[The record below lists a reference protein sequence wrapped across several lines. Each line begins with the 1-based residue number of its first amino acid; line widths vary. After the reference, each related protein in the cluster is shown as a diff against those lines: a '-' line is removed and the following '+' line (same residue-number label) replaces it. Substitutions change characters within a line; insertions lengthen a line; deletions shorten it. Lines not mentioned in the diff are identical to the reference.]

1 MDSLYKENSALV
13 VEPAYYS
20 GGIPVFTPTMKQFED
35 FYQFNKA
42 INKYGMQSGIVKIV
56 PPKEWTDGL
65 ADNYTEENLLSV
77 KVKNPIIQHMNC
89 SGPGVYSQQ
98 NVERARSYSIFQ
110 WKELS
115 EKPNHQPPA
124 PKGKVR
130 GSVASKAATKGA
142 AKKDNQIL
150 VEANEDIVAKDQ
162 SVKDGSSE
170 SSEVQDRSRS
180 NWNIDPTEFDQER
193 CEQLER
199 TYWKSLTYAEPMYGA
214 DVMGSLFSDDTKSWN
229 VAHLPNI
236 LDLMDVRLPGVNDA
250 YLYAGLWKATF
261 SWHLEDQD
269 LYSINYIHFGAPKQW
284 YSIPQEESGK
294 FFDVMKDTFSDEYK
308 SCPEFLRHKT
318 FLVSPQFLEKHGVQ
332 CNKIVHNE
340 GEFIITYP
348 YGYHAGFNYGYNLA
362 ESVNFALDDWFPFG
376 EKTSKCECIS
386 DSVGINVK
394 QLFCSYKGI
403 PYVYD
408 PTPGL
413 TSDLGEETED
423 EEIMPIEKKP
433 VTTRKK
439 SPTAHRRQPVKRKI
453 KAKSEPTTK
462 KVKKPISKADNTPKI
477 ISNNECYLCPNNL
490 PEALKKS
497 PIFQLLNCDLINE
510 TKHTNYKVH
519 RLCAT
524 AFQQFI
530 HIDTLRGFVSGIE
543 NIPKSH
549 TSWNCNLCDSN
560 GTTLKKPAKS
570 PQVPGICFQCD
581 YPKCGRTYHT
591 TCALGAGVLFNN
603 DFENGKPAG
612 YCKYHRNKISKLN
625 SGLDENI
632 GKLCDIPT
640 NSLVQFTFGKPQHV
654 GAIQGKDIHCGLVIS
669 NNVDENT
676 LDILIYPDLND
687 RLEVQYKDLILGS
700 NTQPDNYHLFN
711 IMGNLSTSTKRHSD
725 TSIDYLAE
733 DFPETRKESIICE
746 VPPPSFV
753 PSNVNY
759 TPSNSNQQYN
769 LPDQN
774 RKNNDTLMNDDPPM
788 ETNKYLTVD
797 YS

>member
-56 PPKEWTDGL
+56 PPKEWADSL
-65 ADNYTEENLLSV
+65 ADNYTEDNLLSV

-130 GSVASKAATKGA
+130 GSVASKAGTTKGA

-150 VEANEDIVAKDQ
+150 VEANEDTDAKDI
-162 SVKDGSSE
+162 SVKDGPSD
-170 SSEVQDRSRS
+170 SSEVQERSRS
-180 NWNIDPTEFDQER
+180 NWNIDSTQFDQER

-199 TYWKSLTYAEPMYGA
+199 IYWKSLTYAEPMYGA
-214 DVMGSLFSDDTKSWN
+214 DVMGSLFSDDIKSWN

-294 FFDVMKDTFSDEYK
+294 FFDVMKDTFNDEYK

-423 EEIMPIEKKP
+423 EEIMSIEKKP
-433 VTTRKK
+433 VTTR
-439 SPTAHRRQPVKRKI
+439 
-453 KAKSEPTTK
+453 
-462 KVKKPISKADNTPKI
+462 
-477 ISNNECYLCPNNL
+477 
-490 PEALKKS
+490 
-497 PIFQLLNCDLINE
+497 
-510 TKHTNYKVH
+510 
-519 RLCAT
+519 
-524 AFQQFI
+524 
-530 HIDTLRGFVSGIE
+530 
-543 NIPKSH
+543 
-549 TSWNCNLCDSN
+549 
-560 GTTLKKPAKS
+560 
-570 PQVPGICFQCD
+570 
-581 YPKCGRTYHT
+581 
-591 TCALGAGVLFNN
+591 AGVLFNN
-603 DFENGKPAG
+603 DFENGKPVG

-632 GKLCDIPT
+632 GKLCNIPT

-654 GAIQGKDIHCGLVIS
+654 GAIQGKDFHCGLVIS

-700 NTQPDNYHLFN
+700 NTQPDNDHLFN
-711 IMGNLSTSTKRHSD
+711 IMGNQIASTKRHSD
-725 TSIDYLAE
+725 TSIDYLTQNS
-733 DFPETRKESIICE
+733 PETRKESTICE

-753 PSNVNY
+753 PSNINY
-759 TPSNSNQQYN
+759 TPSNSNQQYK

-788 ETNKYLTVD
+788 EPNKYLTVD